1 MPILFFMT
9 IYGEYFII
17 KYIENKNFPIIVGLV
32 PTQLYYDDENNQL
45 YVSNTNSHTVS
56 VIKTR
61 SNFIKF
67 NLISGSNP
75 YGIMHDKIKDH
86 IYISNLNSNDTYIFD
101 DDTFNLITKVTV
113 GKTPTSI
120 ISLNDYIYVTNFDN
134 NTLSMVNYTNNIFDV
149 TNIKVGKNPV
159 DSIVVPGLSSQK
171 SDDRIYVVNKGS
183 NKISIINP
191 LSHKVLDNIDVGGQP
206 FSIDFYPD
214 NHKLYIANHGSK
226 SISII
231 DSIRNAY
238 LGEIFLNFTP
248 TDLIVNKNN
257 NSLYISESS
266 NDKDKGTNAIHI
278 IKLDSSTNSVTN
290 NTLENLNETKVNLI
304 KPPER
309 LALDEDNGI
318 LYLSN
323 PFNGSISIFDTN
335 TNKEITERVFSDH
348 YLSMYFFL
356 GFDIILLLSIIVIL
370 CIIIYYHIKNILH
383 PTNVKETKDIVF
395 TLMLSLLITPVILVI
410 SNLQFTE
417 ITQILYEMQLEKLR
431 EIVEPLLL
439 SVNYILYILT
449 AFIFFIY
456 PPYPL
461 IFFSFL
467 KNYFSN
473 IGEDVAVIE
482 YNYFKYIYIILAIL
496 LILLSPII
504 LLSSETQSLFQY
516 FLPNDYTIENTLE
529 NSNWRMVHGIM
540 LITFLISSFKLL
552 FVKYYLV
559 KRHGLLLIYA
569 KGYIKI
575 ALKNKGKEMLEIKNL
590 KKCLTL
596 YNHYIY
602 ENFNL
607 YISKLEYIFSQL
619 SRLSRLEKDKFIKDI
634 ASIFI
639 GGENEKNKL
648 SPVDK
653 EELLPA
659 RYLFNFLHLPESE
672 QFLIKKSFTANI
684 KSYIETIAI
693 IIPIILGILEVYFKL
708 GGHI

>member
-1 MPILFFMT
+1 MT

-17 KYIENKNFPIIVGLV
+17 KHIENKNFPVIVGLG
-32 PTQLYYDDENNQL
+32 PTQLFYDNENKQL

-56 VIKTR
+56 VIKDR
-61 SNFIKF
+61 SNFVKF
-67 NLISGSNP
+67 NLMSGSSP

-86 IYISNLNSNDTYIFD
+86 IYISNLNSNDIYIFD
-101 DDTFNLITKVTV
+101 DDTYNLITKISV
-113 GKTPTSI
+113 GKKPTSI
-120 ISLNDYIYVTNFDN
+120 TSLNNYIYVTNYDN
-134 NTLSMVNYTNNIFDV
+134 DTISIVNYTNNISNII
-149 TNIKVGKNPV
+149 NIKVSKNPI
-159 DSIVVPGLSSQK
+159 DIIVVPGVTSQK
-171 SDDRIYVVNKGS
+171 SDDSVYVVNKGS
-183 NKISIINP
+183 DKISIINP
-191 LSHKVLDNIDVGGQP
+191 LSHRVVDNIDIGSQP
-206 FSIDFYPD
+206 FAIDYNP
-214 NHKLYIANHGSK
+214 NNQKLYVANQGSK

-231 DSIRNAY
+231 DSLRNAY
-238 LGEIFLNFTP
+238 VGEIFLNFTP
-248 TDLIVNKNN
+248 TDLIVNKKDNYI
-257 NSLYISESS
+257 YISESS
-266 NDKDKGTNAIHI
+266 KDKDKGINAINI
-278 IKLDSSTNSVTN
+278 IKIDPSTNSVAN
-290 NTLENLNETKVNLI
+290 NTLKNLNYTKVELT

-309 LALDEDNGI
+309 LAFNEDNGI

-323 PFNGSISIFDTN
+323 PFNESITIFDTN
-335 TNKEITERVFSDH
+335 TNQEIKERVLFDN
-348 YLSMYFFL
+348 YLNIYLFL
-356 GFDIILLLSIIVIL
+356 GFDIVLLLSIIIIL
-370 CIIIYYHIKNILH
+370 SIIIYYHIKNIVH
-383 PTNVKETKDIVF
+383 PRNQKETKDIVF
-395 TLMLSLLITPVILVI
+395 TLMLSLLITPIILVI

-417 ITQILYEMQLEKLR
+417 ITQILYEMQLQKLR
-431 EIVEPLLL
+431 EIVQPLLL
-439 SVNYILYILT
+439 SVNYILYGLT

-482 YNYFKYIYIILAIL
+482 YNYFKYIYIILVIL
-496 LILLSPII
+496 LVLLSPII
-504 LLSSETQSLFQY
+504 LLSSETQSLFHY
-516 FLPNDYTIENTLE
+516 ILPDDNTIENTLE

-559 KRHGLLLIYA
+559 KRHNLLLIYA

-575 ALKNKGKEMLEIKNL
+575 AMRNKGKEMLEIKNL
-590 KKCLTL
+590 KKCLSL
-596 YNHYIY
+596 YNQYIY
-602 ENFNL
+602 DHFDL

-619 SRLSRLEKDKFIKDI
+619 SRLSKLEKDKFIKDL
-634 ASIFI
+634 AFIFI
-639 GGENEKNKL
+639 GGENSTNKL

-653 EELLPA
+653 QELLPA

-693 IIPIILGILEVYFKL
+693 VIPIILGILEVYYKL